1 MYSMSKKKK
10 TIRGDFA
17 LLQRKVV
24 TPQSEILTYW
34 SYLISILTIYCNTKW
49 VLKLYSLSGIFFTN
63 KNVNK
68 LYKSVIL
75 TLIGVNFPL
84 VLNCGNTNQS

>member
-1 MYSMSKKKK
+1 MFKPDSVLINVLNGTLMKLFSFLFHVFNVQKKK

-34 SYLISILTIYCNTKW
+34 SYLISILTILLQHQMGFKI
-49 VLKLYSLSGIFFTN
+49 VLTEWDFFH
-63 KNVNK
+63 
-68 LYKSVIL
+68 
-75 TLIGVNFPL
+75 
-84 VLNCGNTNQS
+84 Q